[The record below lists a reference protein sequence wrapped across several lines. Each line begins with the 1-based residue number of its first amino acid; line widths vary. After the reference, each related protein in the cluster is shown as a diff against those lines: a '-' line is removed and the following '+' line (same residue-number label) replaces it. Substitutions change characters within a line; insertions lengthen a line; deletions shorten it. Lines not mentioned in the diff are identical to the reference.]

1 VAWPGLAASRPTLR
15 EPAGAGTR
23 AHGVITAAM
32 AATVARPPLASP
44 RAIGGEVMPCS
55 FGRERRE
62 RRERAGGLIG
72 GSAHGVGP
80 HGGERGGQSGRER
93 EEKGQLICGA
103 VGFKLKMNFD
113 IKFQISSMLD

>member
-44 RAIGGEVMPCS
+44 GAIGGEVMPCS
-55 FGRERRE
+55 FGRERRLGGAAHFE
-62 RRERAGGLIG
+62 RKMGRHGGSLESDDGFGLGLKSGERSLPVLGVRAVTHCGRRREAR
-72 GSAHGVGP
+72 GV
-80 HGGERGGQSGRER
+80 
-93 EEKGQLICGA
+93 
-103 VGFKLKMNFD
+103 V
-113 IKFQISSMLD
+113 